1 MGRRRKEIPAVVAAV
16 RERIDHWRETRAT
29 RTRMPEELWRAAA
42 EVAAEHGIWFVSR
55 VLRVNYGSL
64 RQRTQT
70 EGEKPEVDAG
80 GFVEVDA
87 AELFGSRP
95 AGETVLELSRADGAS
110 VKLRV
115 AGDIGV
121 DVLALAQALWRQR
134 A

>member
-1 MGRRRKEIPAVVAAV
+1 MGRRRKKIPAVVAAV
-16 RERIDHWRETRAT
+16 RDRIDHWRETRAT

-64 RQRTQT
+64 RQRTQM
-70 EGEKPEVDAG
+70 EGEKPEVDDG

-87 AELFGSRP
+87 TELFGSRR
-95 AGETVLELSRADGAS
+95 ARETVLELSRADGAS

-121 DVLALAQALWRQR
+121 DVLALAQAFWR
-134 A
+134 